1 MYLGRLVHDTSVLSL
16 SLSLP
21 PPSPFSHSLTLMHNL
36 YTHSVHQGT
45 SFKNQ
50 PLNAAWREK
59 YTRQLISSLSASRL
73 AKSIC
78 AQFRA
83 RVTASH
89 ETFLSAIKQLE
100 TRHSGRLKSS
110 EEQRATIRKV
120 LTPKMAKL
128 SLSSVA
134 LRDRIVHG
142 LPVTGKCAHIIYIC
156 TYTCT
161 CTLYNC
167 TYMYMYAL
175 NIVLFV
181 HVSFTCR
188 CTSSTCGLKH
198 ACTQVTRIYPV

>member
-1 MYLGRLVHDTSVLSL
+1 MERIKQAFGVRNLRERVGVVERERERELGGGGGVITREGFGNGRGGKSQGNIHIHVVGKAISLVDDLYLPHTPTR
-16 SLSLP
+16 
-21 PPSPFSHSLTLMHNL
+21 
-36 YTHSVHQGT
+36 THKHPRKQGT

-134 LRDRIVHG
+134 LRDGIVHG
-142 LPVTGKCAHIIYIC
+142 LPVTGV
-156 TYTCT
+156 CT
-161 CTLYNC
+161 CSVC
-167 TYMYMYAL
+167 
-175 NIVLFV
+175 VCV
-181 HVSFTCR
+181 CVC
-188 CTSSTCGLKH
+188 CEKH
-198 ACTQVTRIYPV
+198 FKH

>member
-1 MYLGRLVHDTSVLSL
+1 MQSVHFVGQPLPDFIDLLFSL
-16 SLSLP
+16 S
-21 PPSPFSHSLTLMHNL
+21 PPSLFSPSK
-36 YTHSVHQGT
+36 QGT

-134 LRDRIVHG
+134 LRDGIVHG
-142 LPVTGKCAHIIYIC
+142 LPVTGVCVC
-156 TYTCT
+156 VC
-161 CTLYNC
+161 
-167 TYMYMYAL
+167 
-175 NIVLFV
+175 VL
-181 HVSFTCR
+181 
-188 CTSSTCGLKH
+188 
-198 ACTQVTRIYPV
+198 